1 LIARYNCYLHYTEVL
16 CLWVLCFVYS
26 KCSKCTNLIISL
38 FQMCHHVMHLFG
50 NKRYMCI
57 FIFVGWSLE
66 VINLV
71 RIGSFLCWSGLVSFR
86 LIWLVW
92 LVSSIWLFSLVVI
105 VFDCTSPYWF
115 FWLHCT
121 SPYCTS
127 SNWLHF
133 SRLILLIALHFFWLI
148 ALLPIDSSD
157 CIALLPM
164 DFFWLVALLP
174 IGFFYLIASI
184 YWLIL
189 MFCLVWIC
197 SIGFVLVSLDWIVCW
212 INLIWFSS
220 LRWFLCR
227 LQIAL
232 RWF

>member
-92 LVSSIWLFSLVVI
+92 LVSSIWLFSLWLLSLLLVALLSRLVLLSKDFSLLNASLWLFSLFGCCFSI
-105 VFDCTSPYWF
+105 WWLLSSDALLFVDLLLLSWLVWLFSSLVNF
-115 FWLHCT
+115 FWFNF
-121 SPYCTS
+121 S
-127 SNWLHF
+127 SNWLLF
-133 SRLILLIALHFFWLI
+133 LLVIPLFYCCFFLW
-148 ALLPIDSSD
+148 
-157 CIALLPM
+157 
-164 DFFWLVALLP
+164 
-174 IGFFYLIASI
+174 
-184 YWLIL
+184 
-189 MFCLVWIC
+189 
-197 SIGFVLVSLDWIVCW
+197 
-212 INLIWFSS
+212 
-220 LRWFLCR
+220 
-227 LQIAL
+227 
-232 RWF
+232 